1 MLDEKTVEIIN
12 KMLEQ
17 GYDIEIQNRKDCIV
31 VLAET
36 KEYICRKADN

>member
-17 GYDIEIQNRKDCIV
+17 GYDIEIQHRKDGIV
-31 VLAET
+31 ITTEE
-36 KEYICRKADN
+36 KEFICKIK